1 METEK
6 YLKRV
11 VLASDV
17 YAVCIQHALTT
28 EKQEIMG
35 LLIGQTDEKK
45 CMSVISA
52 CKILHRS
59 DKQPDRVEISPEQLC
74 EASVYAEQLQY
85 SLKRPMRVVGWY
97 HSHPHITVWPS
108 HVDIGTQ
115 ATYQMMDSLFVGVI
129 FSVYQGDPR
138 IRTNQVQLTC
148 FQAQTQSDG
157 KLERREVPLFIE
169 NTAFQ
174 LYNIQGIANLSK
186 ILIQEEIES
195 HDVKDDKSSDPIT
208 RLHND
213 AVKTLAL
220 SHIVSKVSLP
230 MCEGLVERLNATKQR
245 IQELESIKADLLAKK
260 NENKCVHN

>member
-108 HVDIGTQ
+108 HV
-115 ATYQMMDSLFVGVI
+115 
-129 FSVYQGDPR
+129 VYQGDPR

-260 NENKCVHN
+260 TKINVCTTETKEH